1 MTYEKFEHKVIS
13 MLLEGDDPRLEKLV
27 AQTWDFEVLSRDKT
41 QMGFTVKF
49 LSPSLMAIDELEGR
63 IFGVEVRLSESE
75 LINLELVIK
84 DGLIE
89 RLKGTFT
96 AQMSYED
103 VIKRYNDLTFH
114 YKDGKSCEVNFHS
127 DNHDLEE
134 VTFVKNIATIS
145 KEFDSHILK
154 ESDATK
160 VNSSATLAESPINLS
175 LNIKK
180 VEEVKSEVLDEVRI
194 EGKKQEVLE
203 TPDEDLIEEPF
214 TLATPDE
221 MINKT
226 EPTIESHQAN
236 ERKEID
242 VIEISELVEKST
254 HPTDITKEA
263 TKNTT
268 TILAKEEHIM
278 LPPSFSI
285 PKIPEMIRSRL
296 SREITLPDENLETKK
311 SNNTQI
317 SKNNTQIPKKVNQK
331 VTTSNHLKE
340 DSNLED
346 ILDGKA
352 PQGPVSLGELLAT
365 KNKKEQKS
373 VKEKPISNLIENED
387 AKIEFKNLT
396 SEEVS
401 NQILEIETPK
411 ETSKEISKDSLKE
424 LDLKSLFAIDLDVDE
439 EVEYASELMMRKKR
453 ELVFVTILIAVVTA
467 VILGFILFLIAN
479 LLTG

>member
-114 YKDGKSCEVNFHS
+114 YKDGKSSEVNFHS

-180 VEEVKSEVLDEVRI
+180 VEEVKSEVPDEVRI

-214 TLATPDE
+214 TLATPDK

-226 EPTIESHQAN
+226 EPTIESHQVN
-236 ERKEID
+236 ERKELD

-254 HPTDITKEA
+254 HTTDITKEA

-285 PKIPEMIRSRL
+285 PKIPDMIRSRL

-311 SNNTQI
+311 S
-317 SKNNTQIPKKVNQK
+317 NNTQIPKKVNQK

-387 AKIEFKNLT
+387 EKIEFKNLT

-424 LDLKSLFAIDLDVDE
+424 LDLKSLFAVDLDVDE

-453 ELVFVTILIAVVTA
+453 ELVVVTSLIAVVTA
-467 VILGFILFLIAN
+467 VILGLILFLIAS